1 MAKVIEEKLG
11 ANAEEAAYR
20 AQAFKPAEQAIEPIA
35 ADVAEM
41 QSIAYGDLKFA
52 IDTFEA
58 SLDES
63 GKATSGV
70 KAIPGISMSWYA
82 AKDACEAAGKRLC
95 TEREWL
101 TACQGALAQDD
112 DGDKRYADD
121 KMEGAYT
128 LTDRFT
134 GSIGAGTSTRT
145 TAIGR
150 STPGSIRGA

>member
-82 AKDACEAAGKRLC
+82 AKDACQAARQAPLH
-95 TEREWL
+95 
-101 TACQGALAQDD
+101 
-112 DGDKRYADD
+112 
-121 KMEGAYT
+121 
-128 LTDRFT
+128 
-134 GSIGAGTSTRT
+134 GAGVVDGVP
-145 TAIGR
+145 GR
-150 STPGSIRGA
+150 AGPRRRR